1 MALLSPSLG
10 IMLRSRQVTSTAS
23 ILNKPFPSKKGLKV
37 TQLCPT
43 LCDPMDCVAYQIP
56 PSMGFSRQGYWS
68 GLPFPSPGDLPNPG
82 TKPGSPALW
91 TDTFSSEPQERWLSH
106 EAGAPV
112 NGRSALIKDTPET
125 SFALSV
131 TLAYIRNTAACE
143 PGNSSHQMPYLQSI
157 LILNFPASWNVR
169 NKCMLFIHPVYSIF
183 S

>member
-91 TDTFSSEPQERWLSH
+91 TDTFSSEPQER
-106 EAGAPV
+106 
-112 NGRSALIKDTPET
+112 
-125 SFALSV
+125 
-131 TLAYIRNTAACE
+131 
-143 PGNSSHQMPYLQSI
+143 
-157 LILNFPASWNVR
+157 
-169 NKCMLFIHPVYSIF
+169 
-183 S
+183 